1 MYCRRTFH
9 ELDVDGSGTL
19 SLAELHTLL
28 GGGASAA
35 AAFAALDTMHTEEVS
50 YTEYLAAV
58 VAGQERSCRPHDNA
72 CIKAHALHAHC
83 TCTCTCTAH
92 ALLAQEHTAHA
103 QEHTAHAQEHTA
115 HAHCT
120 LHTHRSTLH
129 MHRSASTTTATSS
142 RHSTASTPT
151 ARARSRW
158 RRSRRCSGVRGSK

>member
-83 TCTCTCTAH
+83 TCTGAHCTRTLH
-92 ALLAQEHTAHA
+92 IAHA
-103 QEHTAHAQEHTA
+103 QEHTAHAQERFHDDGYIK
-115 HAHCT
+115 
-120 LHTHRSTLH
+120 
-129 MHRSASTTTATSS
+129 SAFDRIDADGSGEISLEEIAQVLG
-142 RHSTASTPT
+142 
-151 ARARSRW
+151 RAW
-158 RRSRRCSGVRGSK
+158 Q

>member
-92 ALLAQEHTAHA
+92 ALLAHCTCTLHIAHA
-103 QEHTAHAQEHTA
+103 QEHTAHAQERFHDDGYIK
-115 HAHCT
+115 
-120 LHTHRSTLH
+120 
-129 MHRSASTTTATSS
+129 SAFDRIDADGSGEISLEEIAQVLG
-142 RHSTASTPT
+142 
-151 ARARSRW
+151 RAW
-158 RRSRRCSGVRGSK
+158 Q